1 MDRALTDWA
10 LMNTRARCDKLPA
23 IDRTPQGLGF
33 FAQVVREAGSAL
45 GYVAY
50 TLGYIACPVLG
61 FLGPILQRL
70 LGIFI
75 AAFQVA
81 TELLAGLWG
90 EYKGRQST
98 RSNPNKQEC
107 NSGPYMAAV
116 GRFITSRAH
125 DLTSF
130 HFLVSENQLV
140 MRVHHGCYCQF

>member
-10 LMNTRARCDKLPA
+10 RMNTRARCDKLPA

-45 GYVAY
+45 GYVA
-50 TLGYIACPVLG
+50 CPVLG
-61 FLGPILQRL
+61 FFGPILQRL

-107 NSGPYMAAV
+107 NSGPYIAAV

-130 HFLVSENQLV
+130 HFLVSESQLV
-140 MRVHHGCYCQF
+140 MRVHHGCYC